1 MLGTLLYIIII
12 IIAIIVIVALLRFVF
27 QLFLIGPAGIETLDH
42 EIFNRLIFSFELSHQ
57 EATIWDTQY
66 QIRKGEYFSV
76 SEVPLLMQ
84 HRIVEVNNSNRT
96 ILPWDGYCIT
106 ANPDHNVNTNHE
118 PQSLLARTV
127 HYLMPYIPSK
137 CNEILL
143 AILWLLTSSSCFLLA
158 ILDMSYYY

>member
-1 MLGTLLYIIII
+1 MK
-12 IIAIIVIVALLRFVF
+12 R
-27 QLFLIGPAGIETLDH
+27 
-42 EIFNRLIFSFELSHQ
+42 
-57 EATIWDTQY
+57 
-66 QIRKGEYFSV
+66 EYFSV

-84 HRIVEVNNSNRT
+84 HRIVKLT
-96 ILPWDGYCIT
+96 IVTEGFFHETGYCIA

-118 PQSLLARTV
+118 PQSLFARAV
-127 HYLMPYIPSK
+127 HYLMPHIPSK